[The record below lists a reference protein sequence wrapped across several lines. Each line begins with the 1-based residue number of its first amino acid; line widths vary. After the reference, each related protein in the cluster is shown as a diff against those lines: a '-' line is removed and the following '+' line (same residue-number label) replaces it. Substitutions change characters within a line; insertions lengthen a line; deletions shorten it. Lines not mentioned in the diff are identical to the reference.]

1 MTLLP
6 AELRIV
12 HRRMVHASVSAL
24 RADSAVIPSEARNLT
39 FGGLRHRRW
48 GFFGAFAPQNDS
60 FLYIFQITHINARS
74 AESTLEQCVYERH
87 EKAMLNGQGCRLAS
101 RLQGRQPLFSF

>member
-1 MTLLP
+1 
-6 AELRIV
+6 LRY
-12 HRRMVHASVSAL
+12 
-24 RADSAVIPSEARNLT
+24 
-39 FGGLRHRRW
+39 RRW

-87 EKAMLNGQGCRLAS
+87 EKAMLNGQGCRLGKQTTRAAALVFFLVPFSKVKKEPSEGRRPSKLSPGAGRNPAS
-101 RLQGRQPLFSF
+101 PRPRRVQK